1 MEQRGPVAH
10 EFSDEMRGRGEMIK
24 APIDLQD
31 LSQRIYIKGK
41 AEYPGALASGF
52 RSAEVE

>member
-1 MEQRGPVAH
+1 MEQRGPAAH

-31 LSQRIYIKGK
+31 LNQRIYIKGK